1 LWLDPAGNATATTT
15 WAVASYAI
23 TKNGEFGGRASS
35 AGTAVLA
42 GVVVGVLTPFV
53 GPPVPVESA
62 SSLPLQ
68 PTIIAAHTNAAIIKV
83 ARFMIASLSRLPR

>member
-1 LWLDPAGNATATTT
+1 LDPAGNATATTT

-23 TKNGEFGGRASS
+23 TKDGEFGGRASS
-35 AGTAVLA
+35 AGTAVL
-42 GVVVGVLTPFV
+42 VGVLTSIV
-53 GPPVPVESA
+53 GTPVSVESA

-83 ARFMIASLSRLPR
+83 DRFMIASLSRLPP